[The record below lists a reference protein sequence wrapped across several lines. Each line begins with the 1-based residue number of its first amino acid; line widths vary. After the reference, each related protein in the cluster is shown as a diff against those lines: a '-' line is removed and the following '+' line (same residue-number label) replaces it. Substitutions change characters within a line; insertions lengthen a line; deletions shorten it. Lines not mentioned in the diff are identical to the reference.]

1 MKVCGIIA
9 EYNPFHNGHR
19 YQIEQARKLSGCDM
33 VIAVMSGNFVQ
44 RGEPAI
50 IDKWKRAKVAIEN
63 GVDLVIELPYFYATQ
78 SASKFAYG
86 AVELLKIAKVDY
98 ISFGSECANLENLQ
112 EIADTS
118 LNPDNLRESMQTGM
132 SFPRAYSLLTGSME
146 PNDILAVSYLKH
158 LKGSNIQPVIV
169 QRTSGYL
176 SPEISEN
183 ASALAI
189 RKALKNNDSLA
200 NSTPMEE
207 ILKESTLVYPEQFY
221 PYLRTY
227 LLTSSRKQLED
238 LFLFNEGIENH
249 LRKCAAD
256 NDTYEGFLR
265 DATTYRYT
273 SNRIRRSI
281 LQAMVQLTKYEAQRL
296 PALDHLRILAFN
308 DTGKK
313 WLHDMRKEDMRIC
326 SKFADVPFPWRTLEY
341 RSTLLYTSVLPSE
354 ERKGLLKLEI
364 SGAHYISSGAVTH
377 NSL

>member
-33 VIAVMSGNFVQ
+33 VIAIMSGNFVQ

-50 IDKWKRAKVAIEN
+50 IDKWKRAKAAIEN

-200 NSTPMEE
+200 SSTPMEE
-207 ILKESTLVYPEQFY
+207 TLKESTLVYPDQFY

-326 SKFADVPFPWRTLEY
+326 SKFADVPFPWRALEY

-354 ERKGLLKLEI
+354 ERKRLLKLEI
-364 SGAHYISSGAVTH
+364 SGAHYISSEH
-377 NSL
+377 

>member
-1 MKVCGIIA
+1 
-9 EYNPFHNGHR
+9 
-19 YQIEQARKLSGCDM
+19 
-33 VIAVMSGNFVQ
+33 
-44 RGEPAI
+44 
-50 IDKWKRAKVAIEN
+50 
-63 GVDLVIELPYFYATQ
+63 
-78 SASKFAYG
+78 
-86 AVELLKIAKVDY
+86 
-98 ISFGSECANLENLQ
+98 
-112 EIADTS
+112 
-118 LNPDNLRESMQTGM
+118 
-132 SFPRAYSLLTGSME
+132 
-146 PNDILAVSYLKH
+146 
-158 LKGSNIQPVIV
+158 
-169 QRTSGYL
+169 
-176 SPEISEN
+176 
-183 ASALAI
+183 
-189 RKALKNNDSLA
+189 
-200 NSTPMEE
+200 MEE

-249 LRKCAAD
+249 LRNCAAD

-354 ERKGLLKLEI
+354 ERKRLLKLEI
-364 SGAHYISSGAVTH
+364 SGAHYISSEH
-377 NSL
+377 

>member
-1 MKVCGIIA
+1 M
-9 EYNPFHNGHR
+9 
-19 YQIEQARKLSGCDM
+19 
-33 VIAVMSGNFVQ
+33 
-44 RGEPAI
+44 
-50 IDKWKRAKVAIEN
+50 
-63 GVDLVIELPYFYATQ
+63 
-78 SASKFAYG
+78 
-86 AVELLKIAKVDY
+86 ELLKIAKVDY
-98 ISFGSECANLENLQ
+98 ISFGSECAYLENLQ

-158 LKGSNIQPVIV
+158 LKGSNIEPVVV

-176 SPEISEN
+176 NPEISEN

-189 RKALKNNDSLA
+189 RKALKNNESLA
-200 NSTPMEE
+200 SSTPMEE

-249 LRKCAAD
+249 LRNCAAD

-326 SKFADVPFPWRTLEY
+326 SKFADVPFPWRTMEY

-354 ERKGLLKLEI
+354 ERKRLLKLEI
-364 SGAHYISSGAVTH
+364 SGAHYISSEH
-377 NSL
+377 